1 MLSEGRECACYD
13 SCSNDG
19 MYCMM
24 PRGGNCCA
32 IPRSL
37 CSNGHP
43 IRVMGRMGAE
53 MLSRRDMLVASAA
66 SCLFLSGCGTAQGGR
81 PKLRI
86 SITGK
91 GEGDTR
97 LLFKAAGIRPEGFDL
112 VYSEFQSGHLV
123 VEALNGG
130 SLDYGGMSEIPPI
143 FAAASTIQSF
153 RQIAVAHGDVNN
165 QVVLVPKGSKARSIA
180 DLKGKRVGY
189 VRATTS
195 QYFLIRMLE
204 DVGLTWGDI
213 TPVAM
218 GVSDGAAAFSQ
229 GALDGWAIYG
239 FPIQRA
245 IATEGARIL
254 KTAYGILSGNYLV
267 SSHVDALADP
277 EKAKIIGEYLAL
289 VQQGFGWAAN
299 HQDEW
304 AGIIAQDIGV
314 PRDYVLDQFR
324 HKSAS
329 YELRPVTPEAIA
341 SQQRVADLFFQQKLL
356 PKAVD
361 VRPLWDDR
369 FNADIPKRG

>member
-1 MLSEGRECACYD
+1 MACMAVD
-13 SCSNDG
+13 
-19 MYCMM
+19 
-24 PRGGNCCA
+24 P
-32 IPRSL
+32 
-37 CSNGHP
+37 
-43 IRVMGRMGAE
+43 
-53 MLSRRDMLVASAA
+53 LSRRAFIGTA
-66 SCLFLSGCGTAQGGR
+66 SCLILTGCSAATGGR
-81 PKLRI
+81 PKLRV

-91 GEGDTR
+91 GEGDTQ
-97 LLFKAAGIRPEGFDL
+97 LLFKAAGIVPEGFDL
-112 VYSEFQSGHLV
+112 AYSEFQSGHLV

-165 QVVLVPKGSKARSIA
+165 QVVLLPKGSKAKSIA

-204 DVGLTWGDI
+204 EVGLGWDDI

-229 GALDGWAIYG
+229 GALDAWAIYG

-254 KTAYGILSGNYLV
+254 RTAYGILSGNYLV
-267 SSHVDALADP
+267 SAHVDALADP
-277 EKAKIIGEYLAL
+277 EKARLIGDYLAL
-289 VQQGFGWAAN
+289 VQKAYAWAAS

-304 AGIIAQDIGV
+304 AAVIAQDIGV
-314 PRDYVLDQFR
+314 PRDYVADQFR
-324 HKSAS
+324 RKSAS
-329 YELRPVTPEAIA
+329 YELRAVTDAAIA
-341 SQQRVADLFFQQKLL
+341 SQQQVADLFYRQKLL
-356 PKAVD
+356 PRAVD
-361 VRPLWDDR
+361 VRPLWDTR
-369 FNADIPKRG
+369 FNPVLPKRG

>member
-1 MLSEGRECACYD
+1 MLAKGW
-13 SCSNDG
+13 
-19 MYCMM
+19 
-24 PRGGNCCA
+24 
-32 IPRSL
+32 
-37 CSNGHP
+37 
-43 IRVMGRMGAE
+43 
-53 MLSRRDMLVASAA
+53 SRRGFLAAGAA
-66 SCLFLSGCGTAQGGR
+66 SGLLLSGCGAGR
-81 PKLRI
+81 DSRPRLRV

-97 LLFKAAGIRPEGFDL
+97 LMFKAAGIAPKGFDL
-112 VYSEFQSGHLV
+112 AYSEFQSGHLV

-153 RQIAVAHGDVNN
+153 RQIAVTHGDVNN

-204 DVGLTWGDI
+204 EAGLGWDDI

-229 GALDGWAIYG
+229 GSLDGWAIYG

-254 KTAYGILSGNYLV
+254 RTAYGILSGNYLV
-267 SSHVDALADP
+267 SAHVDALADP
-277 EKAKIIGEYLAL
+277 ELSQIIREYLAL
-289 VQQGFGWAAN
+289 VQQAFGWAAAN
-299 HQDEW
+299 QDEW
-304 AGIIAQDIGV
+304 AGIIAKDIGV
-314 PRDYVLDQFR
+314 PRDYVVDQFR
-324 HKSAS
+324 RKSAS
-329 YELRPVTPEAIA
+329 YELRPVTDAAIA
-341 SQQRVADLFFQQKLL
+341 SQQQVADLFFAQKLL

-361 VRPLWDDR
+361 VRPLWDKR
-369 FNADIPKRG
+369 FNDSIPKRG